1 MNKSSPLYN
10 ALYSW
15 LSQSVPWAHKAHL
28 TTCLWMVVALLQR
41 GEVSLTRWLPMPSL
55 SWGAGTE

>member
-15 LSQSVPWAHKAHL
+15 LSQSVPWVHQAHL